1 MLVIN
6 KHGNTPRNKLGHDQ
20 NFTYVHGD
28 TRSHAVSPRLS
39 LPTLANNSTD
49 LQGPCLGVWGL
60 HGPHTHTNMNII
72 SHTKNTCGK
81 SCYPTTSIERVSLL
95 RKHLSTRRISSD
107 DTCTN
112 YRTTSDTTSASP
124 RHLQNKSNASG
135 LDIWVGQILVINVIV
150 EFNIHKVRVYTL
162 YTTSTTKLIF

>member
-1 MLVIN
+1 MGTLEA
-6 KHGNTPRNKLGHDQ
+6 TQ
-20 NFTYVHGD
+20 
-28 TRSHAVSPRLS
+28 SPPACPFPP
-39 LPTLANNSTD
+39 LPTIQLIYRVH
-49 LQGPCLGVWGL
+49 VWVSG
-60 HGPHTHTNMNII
+60 GSMVHTHTNLNII

-135 LDIWVGQILVINVIV
+135 LDIWVGQILVINVII